1 MIEILP
7 ETPVLRGGNEI
18 DVGGSENPEV
28 HHLALGAAEAAHGSF
43 LDHFQELALERQ
55 GQEAHLVQQQ
65 RPAPSCLEQAGLG
78 LPGIGEC
85 SALDAEELG
94 LEQRLRNGRTVDVHE
109 RAHGTLARPMN
120 RPCEKTLT
128 GACLTQEKKGGK
140 PAPTPLT
147 AEQMGYLSAQVGD
160 GDALPDQLRKNSGN
174 LG

>member
-1 MIEILP
+1 MVEVLP
-7 ETPVLRGGNEI
+7 ETPVPRGGNEI
-18 DVGGSENPEV
+18 EVGGSENPEV
-28 HHLALGAAEAAHGSF
+28 HHFALGAAEAAHGSF

-65 RPAPSCLEQAGLG
+65 RPPPSCLEQAGLG

-109 RAHGTLARPMN
+109 GARGSLACPMN
-120 RPCEKTLT
+120 SPREKTLA
-128 GACLTQEKKGGK
+128 GARLAQEEKGGK

-147 AEQMGYLSAQVGD
+147 AEQMGDLSAQV
-160 GDALPDQLRKNSGN
+160 
-174 LG
+174 